1 MRGVS
6 RSQSRLPARREARFV
21 AWAIDALVVA
31 LTLPVFLGLGGLTV
45 LLQTDWLA
53 LDPNGMQWVGGYV
66 VALLWLSVP
75 LWYFG
80 LASARGGTVGARVM
94 GLRVVDPGGRQVTT
108 GQALWRA
115 LLMYPSLALLGA
127 GGLMSLRSGG
137 LTAHDQWSG
146 TLVVEI
152 VDTT

>member
-6 RSQSRLPARREARFV
+6 RAQSRLPARREARFV
-21 AWAIDALVVA
+21 AWAIDALVVV

-53 LDPNGMQWVGGYV
+53 IDPNGMQWVWGYV

-94 GLRVVDPGGRQVTT
+94 GLRVVDPGGGWKVWT
-108 GQALWRA
+108 
-115 LLMYPSLALLGA
+115 
-127 GGLMSLRSGG
+127 
-137 LTAHDQWSG
+137 D
-146 TLVVEI
+146 
-152 VDTT
+152 

>member
-21 AWAIDALVVA
+21 AWAIDVVVVV

-53 LDPNGMQWVGGYV
+53 LDPSGMQWVWGYV

-75 LWYFG
+75 PWYFG
-80 LASARGGTVGARVM
+80 LASARGGTVGARVLR
-94 GLRVVDPGGRQVTT
+94 LRVVDAGGRPMTT
-108 GQALWRA
+108 RQALWRA

-127 GGLMSLRSGG
+127 GGLMSLRSGS

-152 VDTT
+152 VGAT